1 MPASRPPTSEP
12 ERWTSEPKSSNGTLN
27 SALRQTTMRLVVV
40 AYISAV
46 AMPPIGLILG
56 IAVTRRPL
64 KKISRHGLWIIL
76 LSLAAAGV
84 WFLVFKTK
92 SLTSDNSDLSGY

>member
-1 MPASRPPTSEP
+1 MATSTPPTP
-12 ERWTSEPKSSNGTLN
+12 EGPRWTSEPKSSNGTLN

-56 IAVTRRPL
+56 IVVRTRPL
-64 KKISRHGLWIIL
+64 KKVSRHGLWIIL
-76 LSLAAAGV
+76 LSILAAGI

>member
-1 MPASRPPTSEP
+1 MATREPPTSER
-12 ERWTSEPKSSNGTLN
+12 EHWTSEPGSSNGTLD
-27 SALRQTTMRLVVV
+27 SALRRTAMRLVVV

-46 AMPPIGLILG
+46 AMPPIGLVLG
-56 IAVTRRPL
+56 IVVARRPL

-76 LSLAAAGV
+76 LSLIAAGV